1 MKRKLICAIISFIM
15 MISIAGCSE
24 NTGSSANTGNTESSS
39 EATVSTDKLDI
50 TNMFSD
56 RDKEIGYDESS
67 ATKIA
72 LSDSSVTIDKEGTYI
87 LSGTLSNG
95 QVVIDA
101 DSSAK
106 IQIILDNVNINCDT
120 SAAIYVKQADKV
132 FVTLAKD
139 SENVLSN
146 KSEFVAIDDNNI
158 DSVIF
163 SKDDITF
170 NGLGSLTINTAY
182 GHGIVSKDD
191 AVFTSGTY
199 NITSKEHGIS
209 GKDSVRVADGTY
221 NITSGKDGIH
231 SENTDDESKGF
242 VYIANGKFDL
252 NCETDGI
259 DASSILQVDGGEFKA
274 VTGGGSENAS
284 TKSDGAVNKDWGA
297 WGTKHQKNDMN
308 SNMTPPQGTDM
319 PQKNDKTE
327 DNMAAGQEPVAGKQP
342 SDNSQST
349 SSSETNTA
357 SAKGLKAEGNLII
370 NEGSFNI
377 NSSDDGI
384 HSNSNVMINN
394 GTIAISSGD
403 DGIHADSE
411 TIINNGTITIE
422 KSYEGIEGKS
432 IDIIGG
438 TINLIS
444 SDDGLNA
451 GGGTDQSSA
460 GGRPGQNTF
469 SENSDCYIKITGG
482 KINVKASG
490 DGIDANGALTVTGGE
505 TYVTGPQNSGNGALD
520 YDSKAEI
527 SGGTVIAIGMSGM
540 AQNFGTSSTQGS
552 MLLTS
557 KSVQQSGTDITVKD
571 SLGNTILTYT
581 TQGQYNSV
589 VISSFDI
596 KKGEKYTVTMGTETQ
611 TIDMTSIT
619 YGTEGMTGGNG
630 GMNGGKRK

>member
-15 MISIAGCSE
+15 MFSIVGCSV
-24 NTGSSANTGNTESSS
+24 NNGSSEDTGNAEGSS
-39 EATVSTDKLDI
+39 EATVSADKLDI

-95 QVVIDA
+95 QVTIDA
-101 DSSAK
+101 DSSEK

-139 SENVLSN
+139 SENILSN

-170 NGLGSLTINTAY
+170 NGLGSLTINAAY

-191 AVFTSGTY
+191 AIFTSGTY

-221 NITSGKDGIH
+221 NLTSGKDGIH

-242 VYIANGKFDL
+242 VYIANGKFNL
-252 NCETDGI
+252 KCETDGI

-274 VTGGGSENAS
+274 MTGGGSENAS
-284 TKSDGAVNKDWGA
+284 TKSDGTVNKDWGS
-297 WGTKHQKNDMN
+297 WGGKPQKNDMN
-308 SNMTPPQGTDM
+308 SNMTPPQGRDI
-319 PQKNDKTE
+319 PQKNDKPE
-327 DNMAAGQEPVAGKQP
+327 DNTASGQKPAADQQS
-342 SDNSQST
+342 SDNSQSA
-349 SSSETNTA
+349 SSSETNAA
-357 SAKGLKAEGNLII
+357 SAKGLKSDGNLII
-370 NEGSFNI
+370 SGGSFNI

-384 HSNSNVMINN
+384 HSNGNVIINEGN
-394 GTIAISSGD
+394 IIISSGD
-403 DGIHADSE
+403 DGIHADSK
-411 TIINNGTITIE
+411 TVINNGTITIE

-432 IDIIGG
+432 IDITGG
-438 TINLIS
+438 IINLIS

-451 GGGTDQSSA
+451 GGGTDQSST

-469 SENSDCYIKITGG
+469 SENSSCYIKITGG
-482 KINVKASG
+482 KINVKVSG
-490 DGIDANGALTVTGGE
+490 DGIDSNGSLTVAGGE
-505 TYVTGPQNSGNGALD
+505 IYITGPQNSGNGALD

-527 SGGTVIAIGMSGM
+527 SGGTVIATGMSGM
-540 AQNFGTSSTQGS
+540 AQNFGASSTQGS

-571 SLGNTILTYT
+571 ITGNVILTYKA
-581 TQGQYNSV
+581 QDQYNSV
-589 VISSFDI
+589 VISSPDI
-596 KKGEKYTVTMGTETQ
+596 KKGEKYTVTIGTETQ

-630 GMNGGKRK
+630 GKRKQ